1 MAEEGAPAEVRAEED
16 SPVVA
21 EVVLGDPVVPMEM
34 GEVPMALAVTGL
46 AVTGLAVT
54 GLAVMG
60 LDAMVLEV
68 ILVAAELPVVAVRVA
83 EGAEHLAGAEVIL
96 CLHLQ

>member
-1 MAEEGAPAEVRAEED
+1 
-16 SPVVA
+16 
-21 EVVLGDPVVPMEM
+21 
-34 GEVPMALAVTGL
+34 
-46 AVTGLAVT
+46 
-54 GLAVMG
+54 MG
-60 LDAMVLEV
+60 LDAMVLEVILVAV

>member
-46 AVTGLAVT
+46 AVM

-68 ILVAAELPVVAVRVA
+68 ILVAVILVAVELPVVAVRVA